1 MAKGDSF
8 SNVSKSYL
16 NVNPNEE
23 TWTARIEY
31 LLKIIAGS
39 GIAPMDKATLSTF
52 SSSDGTPSDN
62 PADSATLITNP
73 KQPYTQIQ
81 LLKAILLFID
91 NVETRIDIINDSIT
105 NGLAATNANIT
116 TTNTKLNALNLKLN
130 ELTLNTDTLE
140 ATTQAILT
148 KLQETPQPKV
158 YTTFFNSGINTDVI
172 ITLPAVT
179 GKKRFAETIIVSY
192 AGGTGKGLL
201 TIKEGITTYLQT
213 AIALE
218 GTQVIAVPSI
228 QSSAG
233 GTLEIKLSAGGAGIT
248 SYLNIVGG
256 EAIINSGGG
265 IPSTGGVIP
274 VIPVIPATSRYS
286 STLATLLGTS
296 GATNLVNGQADDA
309 NINIGDMGFDF
320 RLNGATY
327 RSNIFV
333 GSNSYLTFGFGSIEY
348 GSLSQTNPGR
358 ALLVAAADRSWN
370 KVDVKQDAAD
380 KYRVIWQG
388 GSSSGGG
395 TPYTWELSLFADG
408 AMQLVMGAGTPS
420 AGLSMLTKGDG
431 VTSLSYTTNAAS
443 AVNSLV
449 FLPTNAAG
457 DSHTVQVGSYS

>member
-91 NVETRIDIINDSIT
+91 NVETRIDIINDSVT
-105 NGLAATNANIT
+105 NGLAATNTNLTI
-116 TTNTKLNALNLKLN
+116 TNTRLNTIN
-130 ELTLNTDTLE
+130 LNTDTLE

-158 YTTFFNSGINTDVI
+158 YTTFFSSGINTDVI

-179 GKKRFAETIIVSY
+179 GKKRFAEMIIVSY

-201 TIKEGITTYLQT
+201 TITEGMTPYLQT

-228 QSSAG
+228 QSSVG
-233 GTLEIKLSAGGAGIT
+233 GTLEIKLLAGGAGIT
-248 SYLNIVGG
+248 SYLNI
-256 EAIINSGGG
+256 I
-265 IPSTGGVIP
+265 
-274 VIPVIPATSRYS
+274 
-286 STLATLLGTS
+286 
-296 GATNLVNGQADDA
+296 
-309 NINIGDMGFDF
+309 
-320 RLNGATY
+320 
-327 RSNIFV
+327 
-333 GSNSYLTFGFGSIEY
+333 
-348 GSLSQTNPGR
+348 
-358 ALLVAAADRSWN
+358 
-370 KVDVKQDAAD
+370 
-380 KYRVIWQG
+380 
-388 GSSSGGG
+388 GG
-395 TPYTWELSLFADG
+395 TL
-408 AMQLVMGAGTPS
+408 
-420 AGLSMLTKGDG
+420 
-431 VTSLSYTTNAAS
+431 
-443 AVNSLV
+443 
-449 FLPTNAAG
+449 
-457 DSHTVQVGSYS
+457 